1 LYIYSQHDLSG
12 SLVEGGFLTFVGIHI
27 SFALVVLFYVGVV
40 PVYYCTDVVGAFVEV
55 ITVVAYCACFYKS
68 VVAIC
73 FAAAG

>member
-1 LYIYSQHDLSG
+1 MYIYSQHDLSG

-40 PVYYCTDVVGAFVEV
+40 PFYYCIDVVVAFVEV
-55 ITVVAYCACFYKS
+55 ITVVAYCACFYKR